1 MSESLHKAKIEVE
14 TRQAVDAV
22 HNLSAEVEQTTQHAD
37 KLGGELQD
45 ATSKAKQGADEA
57 TRSTKDLDE
66 TIRKTQESGE
76 QAARGVGDA
85 LRTIELTSII
95 QQVQMVGSAL
105 GELARPAVTFEQS
118 MADLQAITGY
128 AGDEL
133 QDLTD
138 TAREVGK
145 ASGLGAAES
154 ARAFSILAGQ
164 IDVPLEALKDL
175 QQQTITLA
183 QAGALPLEE
192 AANAV
197 AGTLNQFGM
206 EADQAGRVVNVLAAG
221 SRAGGAEVIDL
232 AESFKVAGAAAN
244 AAGVSVEETAGVLE
258 ILAQNNTKG
267 AEAGTAMRNVLIAMQ
282 TRLGI
287 DVSKTGFVG
296 GLKVIQTE
304 LDGMSSDVE
313 RTTFLAKTFG
323 RENIVAAQFLL
334 QNADAV
340 GEMTTAVTDSNA
352 ALEQAELRNDTWAH
366 KIDLAKAKIDDVMLS
381 MSDFTGSLLPI
392 AGIVGEQVSR
402 FSGLIPVLSLAMQGL
417 KGLGVQT
424 MIATARQV
432 GFNAALTANPIGVVV
447 MAITALVAA
456 VVYAY
461 NHFDGFKSSVDNLW
475 SKLKELWSMLYERI
489 KPVFEIIA
497 KVVGGVLKIAL
508 AALGTQLK
516 LLADFWGWVAQKVID
531 LINWLDKLLVP
542 LRKAIDGLKELLGLK
557 SQVADTQSQKST
569 QNKDVD
575 YLEINGQ
582 SVRSD
587 SPLARVAPLAGGRL
601 PKRET
606 KTSDSTTQPAPVTD
620 GAGDASRD
628 AKTDK
633 DKIYN
638 LNTIEGLQNNI
649 SKLQERLKRAT
660 VDEAVEI
667 QRQINKYKE
676 LLDALRATIDARAK
690 VKPPK
695 MERVSASKPAVSKEG
710 TSNPKDKIAD
720 IAAKAGE
727 TLRTKTAESLAKARE
742 EWDKY
747 VSGLQN
753 TMGAVSNI
761 MGNMGNVIGG
771 ATGAWLQWGAGVVQ
785 AIGQALPKLISL
797 FTAESAVMAAE
808 GGKSVAGIPVVGPA
822 MAVAA
827 VTSILAALANVPKP
841 TAFASGGIVSGP
853 TYALVGEYA
862 GASNNPEVIAPL
874 DKLRNYLRQDA
885 QAAGGGEVQFRIEGR
900 TLVGLLNKEYK
911 HNKLS

>member
-1 MSESLHKAKIEVE
+1 MGQSLHKAKIEIE

-22 HNLSAEVEQTTQHAD
+22 HNLSNEVQQTTQHAD
-37 KLGGELQD
+37 KLSDELTD
-45 ATSKAKQGADEA
+45 AASKAKQGADEA

-66 TIRKTQESGE
+66 TIRKTQETGE
-76 QAARGVGDA
+76 RAARGVGEA

-105 GELARPAVTFEQS
+105 GELAQPAVTFEQS

-128 AGDEL
+128 AGEEL
-133 QDLTD
+133 EELTE
-138 TAREVGK
+138 TARRVGK
-145 ASGLGAAES
+145 ESGLGAAES

-197 AGTLNQFGM
+197 AGTLNQFGL

-296 GLKVIQTE
+296 GLKVIQEE
-304 LDGMSSDVE
+304 LNSMSSDVE

-334 QNADAV
+334 DNADAV
-340 GEMTTAVTDSNA
+340 GEMTAAVTDSNA

-366 KIDLAKAKIDDVMLS
+366 KIELAKAKIDDVMLS
-381 MSDFTGSLLPI
+381 MTDFTGAILPV

-402 FSGLIPVLSLAMQGL
+402 FAGLLPVVSAAMRGIR
-417 KGLGVQT
+417 GLGVQT
-424 MIATARQV
+424 MIATAKQV
-432 GFNAALTANPIGVVV
+432 GLNAALAANPIGVVV
-447 MAITALVAA
+447 MAVTALVAA

-461 NHFDGFKSSVDNLW
+461 KHFDGFRASVDNLW
-475 SKLKELWSMLYERI
+475 AKLKELWSMLYERL
-489 KPVFEIIA
+489 KPVLDLLG
-497 KVVGGVLKIAL
+497 KVIGGVLKVVIGAFAL
-508 AALGTQLK
+508 QLQGV
-516 LLADFWGWVAQKVID
+516 ADVLGWVASKVID
-531 LINWLDKLLVP
+531 LINWLDKFLVP
-542 LRKAIDGLKELLGLK
+542 LRQAIAGLKELLGLQ
-557 SQVADTQSQKST
+557 SQVAATPHTTQPQADK
-569 QNKDVD
+569 VD
-575 YLEINGQ
+575 HQELGNQ

-587 SPLARVAPLAGGRL
+587 SPLGRLAQLVPGAAKAIGNKLIAQTESVAPPRTHTASTASSGGAD
-601 PKRET
+601 P
-606 KTSDSTTQPAPVTD
+606 
-620 GAGDASRD
+620 
-628 AKTDK
+628 DK

-638 LNTIEGLQNNI
+638 LTTIEGLQNNI

-660 VDEAVEI
+660 VDEAVEL

-676 LLDALRATIDARAK
+676 LLDTLQATINARAK
-690 VKPPK
+690 APK
-695 MERVSASKPAVSKEG
+695 IEQIAASKPALSTEG
-710 TSNPKDKIAD
+710 ISDPKSKIAD
-720 IAAKAGE
+720 IASKAGE
-727 TLRTKTAESLAKARE
+727 TLRDKTAESLAKARE

-747 VSGLQN
+747 VAGLQDK
-753 TMGAVSNI
+753 MGSISNI

-771 ATGAWLQWGAGVVQ
+771 AAGSWLQWGAGVVQ
-785 AIGQALPKLISL
+785 AIGQVLPKLIAL

-808 GGKSVAGIPVVGPA
+808 GGKSVAGIPIVGPA

-841 TAFASGGIVSGP
+841 TAFAAGGVVSGP

-862 GASNNPEVIAPL
+862 GAENNPEVIAPL
-874 DKLRNYLRQDA
+874 DKLRSYLRQDA

-900 TLVGLLNKEYK
+900 TLVGILSKEHK
-911 HNKLS
+911 HSRLS